1 MTKLNTT
8 HDSLRQMEKEEDK
21 VYIPESK
28 KNPELIFDKN
38 KGYFFLGGRSMP
50 YNANDFYVPVF
61 QEVDEYL
68 KNPNDETKVVFKLDY
83 LDSSSSQMI
92 LALIYKFRTLFD
104 KKKNVKVEWHF
115 MEDDYDILETG
126 ETYSELSGID
136 FEFISHM

>member
-83 LDSSSSQMI
+83 LDSSSSQLI

-136 FEFISHM
+136 FEFISHL

>member
-8 HDSLRQMEKEEDK
+8 HDSLRQMEKEEDR

-136 FEFISHM
+136 FEFISHL

>member
-1 MTKLNTT
+1 MKLNTT
-8 HDSLRQMEKEEDK
+8 HDSLRQMEKEGDRI
-21 VYIPESK
+21 YIPESK
-28 KNPELIFDKN
+28 KNPELIFDKK

-50 YNANDFYVPVF
+50 YNANDFYIPIF

-68 KNPNDETKVVFKLDY
+68 KNPNNETKVVFKLDY

-92 LALIYKFRTLFD
+92 LALIYKFKKLFD
-104 KKKNVKVEWHF
+104 KQMNLEVEWHY

-136 FEFISHM
+136 FEFIAQM